1 MPALQGLIPQ
11 LALNKIA
18 DSIATDTPIVINTM
32 AVGTS
37 AYAPNISQTTLVGEV
52 IRNPIDSKVIVSG
65 SPNTFNVTAKF
76 TSTSPITA
84 REFGVFADDG
94 TLMAVW
100 SVVGYIGV
108 PISDPN
114 FTVLT
119 FTFQVDANCPVTIIS
134 SDVIVDVTQELDAL
148 GSNIMALTG
157 QISYLFMDQNEQWQR
172 IIHLENQVRYL
183 LDTDQVHIP

>member
-1 MPALQGLIPQ
+1 MALQGIIPQ
-11 LALNKIA
+11 VATNKIA
-18 DSIATDTPIVINTM
+18 NSIATDTPIVINTM

-37 AYAPNISQTTLVGEV
+37 AYNPAIGQTALANEV

-76 TSTSPITA
+76 TSLTPITA
-84 REFGVFADDG
+84 KEFGVFADDG
-94 TLMAVW
+94 TLMAIW
-100 SVVGYIGV
+100 SVAGYLGI

-119 FTFQVDANCPVTIIS
+119 FTFQIDSNCPVTIVS
-134 SDVIVDVTQELDAL
+134 SDVIVDVTTELDAI

-157 QISYLFMDQNEQWQR
+157 QISYLFMDQNEQWNR
-172 IIHLENQVRYL
+172 IVNLENQMRYL
-183 LDTDQVHIP
+183 IESEQVHIP